1 MRELSLNILDI
12 TQNSITA
19 DSTTVMISIGVTG
32 NLMTIA
38 ITDNGKGMDEEMVK
52 RVTDPFTTSRTTRKV
67 GMGLPLFKMASE
79 NSGGTLSVTST
90 VGVGTKV
97 TATFE
102 VNNIDRPPLGD
113 VASVYTGLIYASPNI
128 RFIFKF
134 SYNGE
139 NFSVDTEEIKANI
152 GSIPINEYEVL
163 KFVEEMINENMNC
176 ICKGVRL

>member
-1 MRELSLNILDI
+1 MI
-12 TQNSITA
+12 TVGI
-19 DSTTVMISIGVTG
+19 TG
-32 NLMTIA
+32 NLMTIT
-38 ITDNGKGMDEEMVK
+38 ITDNGKGMDEDMVGK
-52 RVTDPFTTSRTTRKV
+52 VTDPFTTTRTTRKV

-79 NSGGTLSVTST
+79 NSGGEFTITST
-90 VGVGTKV
+90 VGKGTKV

-102 VNNIDRPPLGD
+102 VDNIDRPPLGD
-113 VASVYTGLIYASPNI
+113 VASVYTGLIYASPDI

-163 KFVEEMINENMNC
+163 KFVEEMINENISS
-176 ICKGVRL
+176 ICKGERL